1 MNPIAIL
8 FGLGL
13 LAISVFYVVSPL
25 RTNANTKIPLH
36 AGNKG
41 ITEQERTQSRQ
52 AVLLAL
58 RDLDFDFQAG
68 KVAEVDYQPLRADLL
83 RQAAGLIEDQE
94 RVKDDAIEAMIQ
106 SRRTAK
112 NVQQSL
118 LEGQCRQCQ
127 APLLQGAKFCSKCGA
142 PVEEAQCPHCRKAVQ
157 PGDRFCPSCGG
168 VITAENPSH

>member
-8 FGLGL
+8 FGFGL
-13 LAISVFYVVSPL
+13 FAVSVFFVASPL
-25 RTNANTKIPLH
+25 LYSTNTKKPIGAAKKIVTAEH
-36 AGNKG
+36 
-41 ITEQERTQSRQ
+41 THERQ

-106 SRRTAK
+106 SRRTVK
-112 NVQQSL
+112 NGQQSL

-127 APLLQGAKFCSKCGA
+127 SPLLQGAKFCSKCGS
-142 PVEEAQCPHCRKAVQ
+142 PVEEAQCPHCKNSIQ

-168 VITAENPSH
+168 AVLAESPSH